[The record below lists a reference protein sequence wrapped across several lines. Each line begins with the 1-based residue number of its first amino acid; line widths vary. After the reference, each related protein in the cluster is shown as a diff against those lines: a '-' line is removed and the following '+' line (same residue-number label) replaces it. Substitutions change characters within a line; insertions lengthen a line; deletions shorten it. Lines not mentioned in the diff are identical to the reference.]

1 MQDTQTRS
9 LQRTKSY
16 SVLYSDALLKFSLNS
31 FVHFFYGIYALGVA
45 RARRHFAPGM
55 HLTEWAYRIQNFK
68 RTATVAPRKHIKT
81 TLNLGYIAWQLFRMA
96 FLPAM
101 KFDEILYMSYLED
114 NAGYQLRWLK
124 RYLAFIP
131 FFEQYRNLT
140 LANSIMHYSIEGRE
154 FICAPCG
161 ILAFKRGQHPRVLV
175 CDDILKDPKEKKMN
189 PAVITE
195 INRIFAEEV
204 ESMPTEELHV
214 FGTPQSNGDL
224 FAKLEKNPA
233 YNFKRYPAEKDPKR
247 QIALW
252 PEVFP
257 WEKLKQT
264 EASIGRK
271 AYNKEYL
278 CMPVRGEEGF
288 FTSRILDEICKGRLR
303 RYELL
308 KKLKLREMTF
318 AGLDI
323 GKKTHPSHL
332 TVLAVDRK
340 GRLVQVHDKWFDG
353 WDYQDQIEYC
363 RRAID
368 IFGIEKLLYD
378 DTRAEFEGFKEA
390 GTLPDVM
397 EGLPMTGKL
406 LWEMASALDARVTA
420 KKLWLLNIPRSK
432 GQLLNVD
439 NDLKA
444 PETDEGHADNFS
456 SLMLAVRAYDSGSSE
471 LVREV

>member
-1 MQDTQTRS
+1 MQ
-9 LQRTKSY
+9 KSKL
-16 SVLYSDALLKFSLNS
+16 SKTLYSDALLNASVFS
-31 FVHFFYGIYALGVA
+31 FIHFFYGIFALGVF
-45 RARRHFAPGM
+45 RARRHFTPGT
-55 HLTEWAYRIQNFK
+55 HLDEWCLRLQKYK

-81 TLNLGYIAWQLFRMA
+81 TTNLAYICWQLYRMS
-96 FLPAM
+96 FFDKV
-101 KFDEILYMSYLED
+101 KFDEILYMSYLEE

-124 RYLAFIP
+124 RYINFIP
-131 FFEQYRNLT
+131 FFDGYRNLT
-140 LANSIMHYSIEGRE
+140 MANSILHYSIEGRE

-161 ILAFKRGQHPRVLV
+161 VLAFKRGQHPRILV

-224 FAKLEKNPA
+224 FAKLEKNPS
-233 YNFKRYPAEKDPKR
+233 YNFKRYPAEKDSKN

-252 PEVFP
+252 PEVFD
-257 WEKLKQT
+257 WKKLKEV

-288 FTSRILDEICKGRLR
+288 FTSKILDEMCKGRLR
-303 RYELL
+303 NYELL
-308 KKLKLREMTF
+308 KKVKLREMTYG
-318 AGLDI
+318 GLDI

-340 GRLVQVHDKWFDG
+340 GRLVQVHDKWMDG
-353 WDYQDQIEYC
+353 WDYKDQIEYC
-363 RRAID
+363 QRAID
-368 IFGIEKLLYD
+368 TFGMEKLYYD
-378 DTRAEFEGFKEA
+378 DTRAEFEGFRES
-390 GTLPDVM
+390 GSLPDEM

-406 LWEMASALDARVTA
+406 LWEMASMLDAKVTS
-420 KKLWLLNIPRSK
+420 KELWLLNIPRSK
-432 GQLLNVD
+432 GQLMNVD

-456 SLMLAVRAYDSGSSE
+456 SLMLAVKAHDAGSSE
-471 LVREV
+471 LVREF